1 VEIGQVNMDFFG
13 RTRFIMQR
21 QLAGFKD
28 TLGIMDKDMKLLC
41 CVKHQHSWKMP
52 QVWKGMPIAR
62 RMRTTD
68 VRLEGI
74 DGALLG
80 EIHEIPTGTMRV
92 IRRWEVYDEKGDFKG
107 AVKEKPK
114 FIGSDWLLENTEG
127 DVVATTEGDR
137 KKHNYEI
144 LTADRYKQTIARCFT
159 ISENSYGIDLL
170 LSNLDPF
177 IILSYIVVLDIAK
190 DAMTIDNAY

>member
-1 VEIGQVNMDFFG
+1 
-13 RTRFIMQR
+13 MQR
-21 QLAGFKD
+21 QLAGFED
-28 TLGIMDKDMKLLC
+28 TLGIMDADMRLLC
-41 CVKHQHSWKMP
+41 YVKHQHSWKMP
-52 QVWKGMPIAR
+52 QVWKGMPITS

-80 EIHEIPTGTMRV
+80 EIHEIPSGTMRV

-114 FIGSDWLLENTEG
+114 FIGSDWVLENAGG
-127 DVVATTEGDR
+127 DVVAAIEGDR
-137 KKHNYEI
+137 KKHDYEI
-144 LTADRYKQTIARCFT
+144 LTADRYKQTIARCFI

-170 LSNLDPF
+170 LSDLDPF
-177 IILSYIVVLDIAK
+177 LVLSYVVVLDLAK
-190 DAMTIDNAY
+190 AAMVVDNAY